1 MTTIILTYRNRDLSI
16 VKQCLESLL
25 MQNNKAFSAVL
36 VDYGSTSNY
45 RSGLIKLLEHYNF
58 VTLIQCKTEQQL
70 WCKSRAINIALKTI
84 DTTSCFVGDID
95 MVYHLEFIN
104 VLNEK
109 AHQTK
114 STYFQVGFLSET
126 ESQNEKPFLDYEI
139 AFKSQKEATG
149 MTLYNTA
156 LLKSI
161 NGYDEFYN
169 GWGSED
175 TDVHMRLQNA
185 GHQVCFYTKQL
196 LMLHQWHP
204 KNYRTKNDVTPF
216 HSTLEQVNA
225 AYLDLVPVTKKV
237 KANTVY
243 NWGVCNQAHYN
254 ALETVSESYT
264 ISNKIGELP
273 AFINGVLLVKRDVVI
288 QLEIILHK
296 DYKTTKQKAK
306 ALLGKKTIAFK
317 NMQSL
322 NDSLLE
328 CIIRNLRNQAYQYQ
342 YNRITSRISLTIK
355 L

>member
-1 MTTIILTYRNRDLSI
+1 
-16 VKQCLESLL
+16 
-25 MQNNKAFSAVL
+25 MQNNKAFNVVL

-45 RSGLIKLLEHYNF
+45 RRGLIKLLEHYNF

-70 WCKSRAINIALKTI
+70 WCKSRAINIALRSI

-95 MVYHLEFIN
+95 MLYHPEFIN
-104 VLNEK
+104 VLEK
-109 AHQTK
+109 ETNKTK
-114 STYFQVGFLSET
+114 TTYFQVGFLSEI
-126 ESQNEKPFLDYEI
+126 ESKKEKEFKNYEV
-139 AFKSQKEATG
+139 AFKSKTEATG

-216 HSTLEQVNA
+216 HSSLEQVNA
-225 AYLDLVPVTKKV
+225 AYLDLVSVIKTV

-243 NWGVCNQAHYN
+243 NWGVYNQAHYN
-254 ALETVSESYT
+254 ALETVIESYT

-273 AFINGVLLVKRDVVI
+273 AFINGVLLVKRDLVI
-288 QLEIILHK
+288 QLEIIVHK

-317 NMQSL
+317 SMQSL
-322 NDSLLE
+322 NNSLLE
-328 CIIRNLRNQAYQYQ
+328 CIIRNFRNQAYQYQ
-342 YNRITSRISLTIK
+342 YNRITNRISLTIK